1 MTLYI
6 FKVNL
11 RIRNREVKR
20 IQIQIK
26 DPLVKGAKTRSFT
39 IYNISRDEA
48 FNRIAA
54 MFESLENNEEGP
66 VTIKHFNY
74 KQTE

>member
-1 MTLYI
+1 
-6 FKVNL
+6 
-11 RIRNREVKR
+11 
-20 IQIQIK
+20 
-26 DPLVKGAKTRSFT
+26 LVKGAKTRSFT